1 VIVTVRICSEKGEG
15 IALASPPAHERPT
28 RGSAQHQGAVRDNQP
43 TDHTAGLHRRNGGR
57 RILRYAAE
65 AESLS
70 NCAANCGNQ
79 CVTYV
84 SVLNSC
90 AAIAVGT
97 DPALHQEF
105 STATNSLVEMARKQ
119 ALSKNGGGVIGASGC
134 TTNLVVDSPP
144 QSPDTGT
151 G

>member
-1 VIVTVRICSEKGEG
+1 MTINRRTTLLVSTGAMVVGAFCAAAPAQAADAYV
-15 IALASPPAHERPT
+15 ALSY
-28 RGSAQHQGAVRDNQP
+28 SLQGKVSGMAVAATKD
-43 TDHTAGLHRRNGGR
+43 
-57 RILRYAAE
+57 AAE

-70 NCAANCGNQ
+70 NCAANGGNQ